1 MAEGLFDEE
10 KVAELLNEVLLTN
23 NDEEEEV
30 DGLEDVIPYI
40 AGVVTTQFEEELGG
54 DSTNGPAA
62 AALTEIL
69 DDSMVPFLE
78 SSGVSS
84 IKIEKAKAAILE
96 GFTIHNS
103 TASNGNTA
111 TDISATTTAAATT
124 QRLSKDR
131 VVNMSSALDTD
142 LNFDEHVENDSMWAS
157 SVKGKV
163 VKANANTVMSTEA
176 STTSAKE
183 KRKAKHDVIKL
194 RKEYAEQ
201 MERDEMNN
209 TQKLTETKSGVS
221 QMILPTSKGKDMD
234 VILLNITLHLE
245 NGTCLL
251 EKGDLK
257 FAYQRRYA
265 IIGENGVGTFCF
277 VRWWS

>member
-10 KVAELLNEVLLTN
+10 KVAELLNEVLLTD

-40 AGVVTTQFEEELGG
+40 AGVVTTQFEEELGS
-54 DSTNGPAA
+54 DGPEA

-84 IKIEKAKAAILE
+84 IKIEKAKAAILD
-96 GFTIHNS
+96 GFTIHNR
-103 TASNGNTA
+103 TGSNGSTS
-111 TDISATTTAAATT
+111 TATTTATTTTTTT

-183 KRKAKHDVIKL
+183 KRKAKQDVIKL

-277 VRWWS
+277 VRGS

>member
-10 KVAELLNEVLLTN
+10 KVAELLNEVLLTD

-40 AGVVTTQFEEELGG
+40 AGVVTTQFEEELGS
-54 DSTNGPAA
+54 DSTNGPEA
-62 AALTEIL
+62 AALTDIL

-84 IKIEKAKAAILE
+84 SKIEKAKAAILE
-96 GFTIHNS
+96 GFTIHTR
-103 TASNGNTA
+103 TARNGNTA
-111 TDISATTTAAATT
+111 TEISATPTTTTT

-183 KRKAKHDVIKL
+183 KRKAKQDVMKL

-277 VRWWS
+277 VRGS